1 MTTGFAVSP
10 EHVVNDPADARIGE
24 FVGLRDRD
32 LRVRDRATAATDSP
46 LDAVF
51 IAEGDPVVAR
61 AVRAG
66 FDLVTLLVDATR
78 TRPLPDGVEAA
89 AGVIYGAGPEVLQR
103 ITGMGVHRGC
113 LGVFRRR
120 PLPSLDEVLT
130 GARRVLVMERV
141 VNPINLG
148 VIARTAVGLGMDAMV
163 LDDASVDPLYR
174 RGVASRDG

>member
-66 FDLVTLLVDATR
+66 FDLVTLLVDAEGCLLASMNGPAEWAGEDAR
-78 TRPLPDGVEAA
+78 KLIEAA
-89 AGVIYGAGPEVLQR
+89 
-103 ITGMGVHRGC
+103 
-113 LGVFRRR
+113 
-120 PLPSLDEVLT
+120 
-130 GARRVLVMERV
+130 
-141 VNPINLG
+141 
-148 VIARTAVGLGMDAMV
+148 VGG
-163 LDDASVDPLYR
+163 
-174 RGVASRDG
+174 